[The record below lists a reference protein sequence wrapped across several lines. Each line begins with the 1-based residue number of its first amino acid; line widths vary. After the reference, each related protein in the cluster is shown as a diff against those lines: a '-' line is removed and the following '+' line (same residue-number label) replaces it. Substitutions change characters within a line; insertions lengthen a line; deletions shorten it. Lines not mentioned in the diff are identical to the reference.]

1 MAREIVLDTETTGL
15 DARGGHRLIEIA
27 CVELDDLIP
36 TGRSFHR
43 YIHPEREI
51 DVDAQRVHG
60 ISLAFL
66 GDKPK
71 FGDVDVV
78 DAFLEFIGE
87 ATLVAHNAAFDREF
101 INAELERLG
110 RPRLHERRWVD
121 TLGMAQKR
129 YPGMYNSL
137 DALCKR
143 FKISLSEREKHGALV
158 DTKLLASVYL
168 ELQGGRERG
177 FDLTIGG
184 SRAPGQAGVVAVR
197 DYGPRPRPLA
207 ARLTEVERVLHAAF
221 IRDALKDA
229 AVWLQFEEV
238 ELAAQA

>member
-15 DARGGHRLIEIA
+15 DARSGHRLIEIA

-36 TGRSFHR
+36 TGASFHR
-43 YIHPEREI
+43 YIHPERDI

-66 GDKPK
+66 ADKPK
-71 FGDVDVV
+71 FGDIDVV
-78 DAFLEFIGE
+78 DAFLEFIGD
-87 ATLVAHNAAFDREF
+87 ATLIAHNAAFDRDF

-121 TLGMAQKR
+121 TLGLAQKR

-158 DTKLLASVYL
+158 DTKLLAGVYL

-177 FDLTIGG
+177 FDLSIGG
-184 SRAPGQAGVVAVR
+184 ARSAGQTGLVIAR

-207 ARLTEVERVLHAAF
+207 ARLSEVERVLHAAF
-221 IRDALKDA
+221 VRDALREA
-229 AVWLQFEEV
+229 AVWLQFED
-238 ELAAQA
+238 LGPAQA

>member
-27 CVELDDLIP
+27 CIELDDLIP
-36 TGRSFHR
+36 TGKSFHR

-51 DVDAQRVHG
+51 DFDAQRVHG

-66 GDKPK
+66 ADKPK

-78 DAFLEFIGE
+78 EAFLAFIGE
-87 ATLVAHNAAFDREF
+87 ATLVAHNAAFDRDF
-101 INAELERLG
+101 INTELERIG
-110 RPRLHERRWVD
+110 RPALHERRWVD

-177 FDLTIGG
+177 FDLSINGARSSNQGG
-184 SRAPGQAGVVAVR
+184 IAVAPR
-197 DYGPRPRPLA
+197 DYGVRPRPLA
-207 ARLTEVERVLHAAF
+207 ARLTEAEHLLHAAF

-229 AVWLQFEEV
+229 AVWLQFEDLG
-238 ELAAQA
+238 LAT

>member
-15 DARGGHRLIEIA
+15 DPRNGHRLIEIA

-78 DAFLEFIGE
+78 DAFLEFIGD

-101 INAELERLG
+101 INVELERLG

-177 FDLTIGG
+177 FDLSINGA
-184 SRAPGQAGVVAVR
+184 RASNQTGLVVAR
-197 DYGPRPRPLA
+197 DYGPRPRALA
-207 ARLTEVERVLHAAF
+207 SRVTEMEHQLHAAF
-221 IRDALKDA
+221 IRDALKEA
-229 AVWLQFEEV
+229 AVWLQFEE
-238 ELAAQA
+238 L